1 MTPTTRRFL
10 AVLAVLGVLGAGCGD
25 DDTDDADGGI
35 SVADAWARATAP
47 DAPTAAFYATIRND
61 TDDTDTLTGATT
73 DVCDVVELHTMTMVD
88 DVMSM
93 MPADATEL
101 TVDAGETLV
110 LEPGGLHVMCMGLR
124 EQLVVDQLVVG
135 VVGLGIGR
143 VRRGVEAAQHGA
155 GPVEQQVS
163 QRRAQ
168 AGQQLALPLERLE
181 VEGPSVVRLQDHRHN
196 LPVASVNDGAP
207 QPVRSRHGRIPR

>member
-124 EQLVVDQLVVG
+124 EQLVVDQAVDLELVFESGTTLDVTAD
-135 VVGLGIGR
+135 
-143 VRRGVEAAQHGA
+143 VR
-155 GPVEQQVS
+155 
-163 QRRAQ
+163 
-168 AGQQLALPLERLE
+168 
-181 VEGPSVVRLQDHRHN
+181 
-196 LPVASVNDGAP
+196 
-207 QPVRSRHGRIPR
+207 QP